1 MARLATCEALL
12 LADVDP
18 LGGAGIPVVA
28 YLAAIAA
35 HRPSVPRRRPLC
47 LSFALAVFALATT
60 FAAQFATALATSA
73 FALSPRFS
81 PGTKRNQQ
89 LCVVLGTQFR
99 NLSFPASLFI
109 AHRPLHALIRDN
121 LSLRQE

>member
-1 MARLATCEALL
+1 MARFATCEALL
-12 LADVDP
+12 LAGVDL
-18 LGGAGIPVVA
+18 LGRTGIPVMA
-28 YLAAIAA
+28 YLAAITA
-35 HRPSVPRRRPLC
+35 HRPSVLRHRPLIS
-47 LSFALAVFALATT
+47 LTLAIFAFATT
-60 FAAQFATALATSA
+60 FAANFSTALATSA

-99 NLSFPASLFI
+99 NLSLPASLFI
-109 AHRPLHALIRDN
+109 AHRPLHELIRDN